1 MCFIKSLILF
11 LISGLGLLEIFKKK
25 KKKKRKRTTK
35 TKKQTFEKKF
45 LKAGP
50 KLLV

>member
-11 LISGLGLLEIFKKK
+11 LISGLGLLEILKK

-45 LKAGP
+45 RKAGP

>member
-25 KKKKRKRTTK
+25 KKKKENEQQKQRNKPSRKN
-35 TKKQTFEKKF
+35 F
-45 LKAGP
+45 
-50 KLLV
+50 